1 MAAALAL
8 AFQSS
13 HLQDGLAEFLTMIRG
28 CNIIAGKDQL
38 MNPDSAFHAFREASH
53 LATMQNRLS
62 NASQFPVDTND
73 LDDATASIKAVE
85 TLPLTDW
92 EEAFHNV
99 IVRTLEFAY
108 DYPVQGEYSPF
119 WKCWGTYNLNK
130 HIQRLS
136 RSTTCHQDG
145 PTISSSPSSILT
157 IALLKF
163 CWRISLQ
170 CRPYS
175 RRFYHLKEWV
185 SKELTP
191 LRHF

>member
-53 LATMQNRLS
+53 LATMQNRFL
-62 NASQFPVDTND
+62 NVSQFPVDTND

-108 DYPVQGEYSPF
+108 NYPVQGEYSL
-119 WKCWGTYNLNK
+119 Y
-130 HIQRLS
+130 S
-136 RSTTCHQDG
+136 RNAG
-145 PTISSSPSSILT
+145 ALT
-157 IALLKF
+157 IWISIYNVCYALQPAIKMDP
-163 CWRISLQ
+163 RS
-170 CRPYS
+170 
-175 RRFYHLKEWV
+175 V
-185 SKELTP
+185 SVLHQSP
-191 LRHF
+191 Q

>member
-38 MNPDSAFHAFREASH
+38 MNPDSAFHAFREAGH

-62 NASQFPVDTND
+62 NVSQFPVDTND

-92 EEAFHNV
+92 EEAFYNV

-108 DYPVQGEYSPF
+108 HYPVQGEYSLF
-119 WKCWGTYNLNK
+119 SGNA
-130 HIQRLS
+130 
-136 RSTTCHQDG
+136 G
-145 PTISSSPSSILT
+145 VLT
-157 IALLKF
+157 IWISIYNVCYALQPAIKMDP
-163 CWRISLQ
+163 RS
-170 CRPYS
+170 
-175 RRFYHLKEWV
+175 V
-185 SKELTP
+185 SVL
-191 LRHF
+191 H